1 MSTQDPSIDDTA
13 ALEYEPETEEDWF
26 EDDDELPRRPRR
38 RLFGP
43 IPAILLAILLLAGG
57 FLAGVEVQKNEG
69 GSSTSASGLAG
80 LAALRAGKSSTGSGT
95 GTRGS
100 GSGFAGFSGAGGFA
114 GAGGLAGGGITTG
127 EVSYLSGNTLYVT
140 TGEGNTVKVSAP
152 AGTKV
157 SKTVSTDVKSI
168 HPGDTVLIRGSQS
181 GNGKVTA
188 SSISITQSG
197 SGTGASS
204 SSSSSSG
211 SSGTPQLFGAG

>member
-1 MSTQDPSIDDTA
+1 MSTQDTSVDDTA

-26 EDDDELPRRPRR
+26 EETDELPRRPRR

-43 IPAILLAILLLAGG
+43 IPAVLIAILLLAGG

-69 GSSTSASGLAG
+69 GSSTSGSGLAG
-80 LAALRAGKSSTGSGT
+80 LAALRGAGGKSST

-100 GSGFAGFSGAGGFA
+100 GGGFAGAGGFG

-127 EVSYLSGNTLYVT
+127 EVSYLSGNTLYVA

-152 AGTKV
+152 DGATV
-157 SKTVSTDVKSI
+157 SKTVSTNVKSI
-168 HPGDTVLIRGSQS
+168 HPGDTVLVRGSQS
-181 GNGKVTA
+181 GTGKVTA

-197 SGTGASS
+197 SGTGASGSSS

-211 SSGTPQLFGAG
+211 SGGTPQLFGG

>member
-1 MSTQDPSIDDTA
+1 MSTQDTSADDTA

-26 EDDDELPRRPRR
+26 EDADELPRRPRR

-43 IPAILLAILLLAGG
+43 IPAVLIAILLLAGG

-69 GSSTSASGLAG
+69 GSSTSGSGVAG
-80 LAALRAGKSSTGSGT
+80 FAALRAAAGKGSTATGS
-95 GTRGS
+95 RGS
-100 GSGFAGFSGAGGFA
+100 GGGFAGFA
-114 GAGGLAGGGITTG
+114 GAGGFGGGAGGGLTTG

-140 TGEGNTVKVSAP
+140 TAEGNTVKVSAP
-152 AGTKV
+152 AGTTV

-168 HPGDTVLIRGSQS
+168 HPGDTVLVRGSQS

-204 SSSSSSG
+204 SSSSSSSSSG
-211 SSGTPQLFGAG
+211 SSGTPQLFGG